1 MAQGGA
7 RTMAPGGPKPATPS
21 GAHTMAP
28 GGAKP
33 ATPSGAHTMAPGG
46 AKPATPGGAPA
57 TAGGRAKARAGEIP
71 NFRAGRT
78 KSVMDLGT
86 IIGLICGFGLVITA
100 IVMGGS
106 AKSFINAPAILIVL
120 GGTFAITTVCFSL
133 PEMSRSAQVIAKT
146 IFHTNRDPEEAA
158 ILVLQIAEMARKQGV
173 LSLQNVLGSLKREPF
188 LHKGVTM
195 VVDGT
200 PGEEVENIMRQDL
213 HATVQRH
220 NKSTNVLRKAAE
232 FAPAM
237 GLIGTLIGLVQM
249 LANLD
254 DPSSIGPSMAVA
266 LLTTFY
272 GAVLANMVFTPLA
285 AKLERNSVEE
295 ALVHNVYLMGAASIG
310 RQENPRRLEMLLN
323 SILPPSKRVQ
333 YFD

>member
-1 MAQGGA
+1 MAKGGA
-7 RTMAPGGPKPATPS
+7 PTTAPGGAKALADG
-21 GAHTMAP
+21 GAPTTAP

-33 ATPSGAHTMAPGG
+33 VADGG
-46 AKPATPGGAPA
+46 ADAMAGGGA
-57 TAGGRAKARAGEIP
+57 TALAGGGPRFRTGRAKSA
-71 NFRAGRT
+71 
-78 KSVMDLGT
+78 MDLGT
-86 IIGLICGFGLVITA
+86 IIGLICGFGLLIAA

-106 AKSFINAPAILIVL
+106 PKSFINAPAILIVL
-120 GGTFAITTVCFSL
+120 GGTFAVTTMCFSL
-133 PEMSRSAQVIAKT
+133 SEMSRSTQVIAKT
-146 IFHTNRDPEEAA
+146 IFHTNRDPADAA
-158 ILVLQIAEMARKQGV
+158 IQVLQIAEMARKQGV
-173 LSLQNVLGSLKREPF
+173 LSLQNVLGSLKGEPF
-188 LHKGVTM
+188 LYKGVTM

-272 GAVLANMVFTPLA
+272 GAVLANMVFMPLA
-285 AKLERNSVEE
+285 AKLERNSIEE
-295 ALVHNVYLMGAASIG
+295 ALVHGVYLMGAASIG

-323 SILPPSKRVQ
+323 SVLPPSKRVQ